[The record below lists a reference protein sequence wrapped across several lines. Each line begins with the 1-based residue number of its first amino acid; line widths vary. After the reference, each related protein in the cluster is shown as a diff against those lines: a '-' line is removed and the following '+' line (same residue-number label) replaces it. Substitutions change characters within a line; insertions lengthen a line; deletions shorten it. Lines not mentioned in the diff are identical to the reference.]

1 MHPMTYNRS
10 SLSFSRFADPTKL
23 QAPQSKTEFMSD
35 NPNPNARPEG
45 EVLLINKPYGW
56 SSFQA
61 VKKIKYVTKA
71 KKVGHAGTLDPLA
84 SGLLIICTEKQTKG
98 IQAIQDAEKEYEG
111 TFVIGATTPS
121 YDMETEP
128 NETFPTDHISE
139 DMIHATVTKFMGEI
153 EQIPP
158 LFSAIKVDGK
168 RAYTLARKGDAT
180 VLKSRIVAIY
190 NFEITRIALPE
201 LDFRVKCSKGTY
213 IRSLAYDFGKAL
225 GSGAY
230 LSRLVRTK
238 IGEHHLEN
246 AITPQEFEVVR
257 KSSQTQNP

>member
-1 MHPMTYNRS
+1 M
-10 SLSFSRFADPTKL
+10 
-23 QAPQSKTEFMSD
+23 QE
-35 NPNPNARPEG
+35 NPNPNARPKG
-45 EVLLINKPYGW
+45 EILLINKPYGW

-61 VKKIKYVTKA
+61 VKKVRYITRA

-84 SGLLIICTEKQTKG
+84 SGLLIICTEQQTKG

-111 TFVIGATTPS
+111 TITLGATTPS

-128 NETFPTDHISE
+128 NAHFPTEHITQ
-139 DMIHATVTKFMGEI
+139 DLIHATTKQFLGEI
-153 EQIPP
+153 SQIPP

-168 RAYTLARKGDAT
+168 RAYTLARQGDAT
-180 VLKSRIVAIY
+180 ILKSRNITLY
-190 NFEITRIALPE
+190 EFEITRIEMPE
-201 LDFRVKCSKGTY
+201 VDFRVRCSKGTY

-225 GSGAY
+225 NSGGY

-246 AITPQEFEVVR
+246 AVVPNDFELLW
-257 KSSQTQNP
+257 KAKNPKPDGV